1 MSSKLGVQN
10 IAHTNGTNAMTVDG
24 SGNATFAKNISQTD
38 LQFWSGYHDQ
48 AEAPGVGGTLVYWSA
63 SDNNGITESS
73 GIWTIAVSGIY
84 LFSISLLAN
93 TATGG
98 IRWQHN
104 STPKWRL
111 GYTETPANYN
121 VIGGTLLHQFSAND
135 TLRFIATAATSFY
148 GSSITIGSSADTVSS
163 MCICKIG

>member
-1 MSSKLGVQN
+1 MSSTIGVQN

-48 AEAPGVGGTLVYWSA
+48 QEAPGAGGTLIYWSA
-63 SDNNGITESS
+63 SANNGITESS
-73 GIWTIAVSGIY
+73 GVWTIPVSGIY
-84 LFSISLLAN
+84 LFSISVIAN
-93 TATGG
+93 TAAGG

-104 STPKWRL
+104 STPKWRI
-111 GYTETPANYN
+111 GYTDELSNWN

-135 TLRFIATAATSFY
+135 TLRFTAQAATNFY
-148 GSSITIGSSADTVSS
+148 GASATGGGGADTVSS